1 VAARVLS
8 ATGERMSD
16 FLNNLAARSL
26 SLADAVQP
34 RIRSLFEPQAAQANQ
49 PARFSVHLSAEDRA
63 AREDEQSRRSVLESS
78 ESSDSTLEHSTRSNS
93 IISSLKQS
101 TDAAPARI
109 DDRTVDAASHRVE
122 PALAPGST
130 DTVSIAAN
138 ATLDLSRPP
147 APGASVVRT
156 DPADGRTLLTNK
168 ARLARQ
174 SRDEREGRAML
185 VPDIRRMV
193 DERIKP
199 RPPGM
204 TRADQG
210 QASPHETAS
219 PARTIVRAQGAGVP
233 KLPVVNLPPPPASV
247 GPSPE
252 IKITIGRVD
261 VKAVMPAQPAA
272 RSQPLARF
280 APTSLDDY
288 LRERSGGRR

>member
-1 VAARVLS
+1 
-8 ATGERMSD
+8 MSD

-34 RIRSLFEPQAAQANQ
+34 RIRSLFEPQAAPANQ
-49 PARFSVHLSAEDRA
+49 PARFSVHLSAEPRA
-63 AREDEQSRRSVLESS
+63 AREDEPSRRTALGISDSS
-78 ESSDSTLEHSTRSNS
+78 TSTLEESTRSNS
-93 IISSLKQS
+93 IKSSVKPS
-101 TDAAPARI
+101 SDAAAARR
-109 DDRTVDAASHRVE
+109 DDRDAASHRVE
-122 PALAPGST
+122 PARARGST
-130 DTVSIAAN
+130 DTVSIAPN
-138 ATLDLSRPP
+138 APLDLSRPP
-147 APGASVVRT
+147 APDASVVRT
-156 DPADGRTLLTNK
+156 APADGPTLLTDN

-193 DERIKP
+193 DEKIEP
-199 RPPGM
+199 LEAQRPPGV
-204 TRADQG
+204 TRAEQG
-210 QASPHETAS
+210 QSNPHETAT
-219 PARTIVRAQGAGVP
+219 PARTIMRAQGAGVP
-233 KLPVVNLPPPPASV
+233 KLPIVNLPSPPALAP
-247 GPSPE
+247 PSPE

>member
-1 VAARVLS
+1 
-8 ATGERMSD
+8 MSD

-49 PARFSVHLSAEDRA
+49 LARFSVHLSAEDRA
-63 AREDEQSRRSVLESS
+63 AREDESFRPTALESS
-78 ESSDSTLEHSTRSNS
+78 ESSASALEQSTRSNS
-93 IISSLKQS
+93 IRSSLKPS
-101 TDAAPARI
+101 ADAAAART
-109 DDRTVDAASHRVE
+109 DDRDAASHRAE
-122 PALAPGST
+122 PALARGST

-138 ATLDLSRPP
+138 APLDLSRPP
-147 APGASVVRT
+147 APDATVARS
-156 DPADGRTLLTNK
+156 PAADRQTILTTS
-168 ARLARQ
+168 ADLAPQ
-174 SRDEREGRAML
+174 IRDERASRAAL
-185 VPDIRRMV
+185 VPNIRRMI
-193 DERIKP
+193 DERTKP
-199 RPPGM
+199 LEAQRPPGM

-210 QASPHETAS
+210 QATPHETAS

-233 KLPVVNLPPPPASV
+233 KLPIVNLPSPPPSV
-247 GPSPE
+247 APSPE